1 MTYLNLELIKNHL
14 NLQNFSDDDK
24 YLQHLGSAV
33 EFVVERDLDKKLT
46 TIAQENGGELPPS
59 LLHAMLLLLGTYY
72 ANRENISYASCV
84 EVPKTYQYICDLYR
98 SYGVNS
104 QEFNTIEEIKNK
116 VDELLAVTDD
126 TNKVVHEIN
135 KKVDNNLT
143 NLDVVKSQVDEL
155 SKRDIVGGEG
165 IDVKQK
171 DTHTKEVNFNITEVN
186 LGDY

>member
-33 EFVVERDLDKKLT
+33 EFVVERDIDKKLSK
-46 TIAQENGGELPPS
+46 IAEENGGEFPPS
-59 LLHAMLLLLGTYY
+59 LLHAMLLLLGSYY

-84 EVPKTYQYICDLYR
+84 EVPKTYAYICDIYR
-98 SYGVNS
+98 CYGKTS
-104 QEFNTIEEIKNK
+104 TEFNTFEEIKRK
-116 VDELLAVTDD
+116 VDELQQTTKD
-126 TNKVVHEIN
+126 IN
-135 KKVDNNLT
+135 T
-143 NLDVVKSQVDEL
+143 NLDGVKSQVAEL
-155 SKRDIVGGEG
+155 AKRDIVGGEG

>member
-14 NLQNFSDDDK
+14 NLQNFSDDDT

-33 EFVVERDLDKKLT
+33 EFVVERDIDKKLSK
-46 TIAQENGGELPPS
+46 IAEENGGEFPPS

-84 EVPKTYQYICDLYR
+84 EVPKTYAYICDLYR
-98 SYGVNS
+98 CYGKTS
-104 QEFNTIEEIKNK
+104 TEFNTFEEIKRK
-116 VDELLAVTDD
+116 VDELQALAKD
-126 TNKVVHEIN
+126 TNTIVKDIN
-135 KKVDNNLT
+135 KKVDNNIT

-155 SKRDIVGGEG
+155 AKRDIVGGDG

>member
-33 EFVVERDLDKKLT
+33 EFVVERDIDKKLSK
-46 TIAQENGGELPPS
+46 IAEENGGEFPPS
-59 LLHAMLLLLGTYY
+59 LLHAMLLLLGSYY

-84 EVPKTYQYICDLYR
+84 EVPKTYAYICDLYR
-98 SYGVNS
+98 CYGKTS
-104 QEFNTIEEIKNK
+104 TEFNTFEEIKRK
-116 VDELLAVTDD
+116 VDELQQTTKD
-126 TNKVVHEIN
+126 IN
-135 KKVDNNLT
+135 T
-143 NLDVVKSQVDEL
+143 NLDGVKSQVAEL
-155 SKRDIVGGEG
+155 AKRDIVGGEG

>member
-14 NLQNFSDDDK
+14 NLQNFSDDDT

-33 EFVVERDLDKKLT
+33 EFVVERDIDKKLT

-72 ANRENISYASCV
+72 ANRENVSYASCV
-84 EVPKTYQYICDLYR
+84 EVPKTYAYICDLYR
-98 SYGVNS
+98 CYGKTS
-104 QEFNTIEEIKNK
+104 TEFNTFEEIKRK
-116 VDELLAVTDD
+116 VDELQQITTD
-126 TNKVVHEIN
+126 IN
-135 KKVDNNLT
+135 T
-143 NLDVVKSQVDEL
+143 NLDSVKSEVAEL
-155 SKRDIVGGEG
+155 AKRDIVGGEG

>member
-14 NLQNFSDDDK
+14 NLQNFSDDDT

-33 EFVVERDLDKKLT
+33 EFVVERDIDKKLSK
-46 TIAQENGGELPPS
+46 IAEENGGEFPPS

-98 SYGVNS
+98 CYGVNS
-104 QEFNTIEEIKNK
+104 QEFNTFEEIKRK
-116 VDELLAVTDD
+116 VDELQQITTD
-126 TNKVVHEIN
+126 IN
-135 KKVDNNLT
+135 T
-143 NLDVVKSQVDEL
+143 NLDGVKSQVAEL
-155 SKRDIVGGEG
+155 AKRDIVGGDG
-165 IDVKQK
+165 INVKQK

>member
-33 EFVVERDLDKKLT
+33 EFVVERDIDKKLSK
-46 TIAQENGGELPPS
+46 IAEENGGEFPPS
-59 LLHAMLLLLGTYY
+59 LLHAMLLLVGTYY

-84 EVPKTYQYICDLYR
+84 EVPKTYVYICDLYR
-98 SYGVNS
+98 CYGKTS
-104 QEFNTIEEIKNK
+104 TEFSTFEDIKNK

-135 KKVDNNLT
+135 KKVDNNIT
-143 NLDVVKSQVDEL
+143 HLDAVKSQVDEL

>member
-33 EFVVERDLDKKLT
+33 EFVVERDIDKKLSK
-46 TIAQENGGELPPS
+46 IAEENGGEFPPS

-72 ANRENISYASCV
+72 ANRENVSYASCV
-84 EVPKTYQYICDLYR
+84 EVPKTYAYICDLYR

-104 QEFNTIEEIKNK
+104 QEFNTFEEIKNK
-116 VDELLAVTDD
+116 VDELQALATD
-126 TNKVVHEIN
+126 TNAIVKTIN
-135 KKVDNNLT
+135 KKVDANISVSNGL
-143 NLDVVKSQVDEL
+143 VSQVEDL

>member
-14 NLQNFSDDDK
+14 NLQNFSDDDI

-33 EFVVERDLDKKLT
+33 EFVVERDIDKKLT

-84 EVPKTYQYICDLYR
+84 EVPKTYAYICDLYR
-98 SYGVNS
+98 CYGKTS
-104 QEFNTIEEIKNK
+104 TEFNTFEEIKRK
-116 VDELLAVTDD
+116 VDELQQITTD
-126 TNKVVHEIN
+126 IN
-135 KKVDNNLT
+135 T
-143 NLDVVKSQVDEL
+143 NLDGVKSQVAEL
-155 SKRDIVGGEG
+155 AKRDIVGGEG
-165 IDVKQK
+165 INVKQK

>member
-1 MTYLNLELIKNHL
+1 MTYLNLELIKTHL

-59 LLHAMLLLLGTYY
+59 LLHAMLLLLSTYY
-72 ANRENISYASCV
+72 ANRENVSYASCV
-84 EVPKTYQYICDLYR
+84 EEPKTYAYICDLYR
-98 SYGVNS
+98 CYGKTS
-104 QEFNTIEEIKNK
+104 QEFNTFEEIKRK
-116 VDELLAVTDD
+116 VDELQQITTD
-126 TNKVVHEIN
+126 IN
-135 KKVDNNLT
+135 T
-143 NLDVVKSQVDEL
+143 NLDGVKSQVAEL
-155 SKRDIVGGEG
+155 AKRDIVGGEG
-165 IDVKQK
+165 INVKQK

>member
-24 YLQHLGSAV
+24 YLQHIGSAV

-84 EVPKTYQYICDLYR
+84 EVPKTYAYICDLYR

-104 QEFNTIEEIKNK
+104 QEFNTIEDIKNK
-116 VDELLAVTDD
+116 VDELLATTDD

-135 KKVDNNLT
+135 KKVDNNIT
-143 NLDVVKSQVDEL
+143 HLDAVKSQVDEL
-155 SKRDIVGGEG
+155 SKRNIVGGEG

>member
-14 NLQNFSDDDK
+14 NLQNFSDDDT

-33 EFVVERDLDKKLT
+33 EFVVERDIDKKLSK
-46 TIAQENGGELPPS
+46 IAEENGGEFPPS

-84 EVPKTYQYICDLYR
+84 EVPKTYAYICDLYR
-98 SYGVNS
+98 CYGVNS
-104 QEFNTIEEIKNK
+104 QEFNTFEEIKRK
-116 VDELLAVTDD
+116 VDELQQTTKD
-126 TNKVVHEIN
+126 IN
-135 KKVDNNLT
+135 ANLG
-143 NLDVVKSQVDEL
+143 VVKSQVDEL

-171 DTHTKEVNFNITEVN
+171 DTHIKEVNFNLTEVN

>member
-1 MTYLNLELIKNHL
+1 MTYLNLELIKTHL

-33 EFVVERDLDKKLT
+33 EFVVERDIDKKLSK
-46 TIAQENGGELPPS
+46 IAEENGGELPPS

-72 ANRENISYASCV
+72 ANRENVSYASCV
-84 EVPKTYQYICDLYR
+84 EVPKTYAYICDLYR

-104 QEFNTIEEIKNK
+104 QEFNTFEEIKRK
-116 VDELLAVTDD
+116 VDELQQTTKD
-126 TNKVVHEIN
+126 IN
-135 KKVDNNLT
+135 ANLG
-143 NLDVVKSQVDEL
+143 VVKSQVDEL
-155 SKRDIVGGEG
+155 AKRDIVGGEG

>member
-1 MTYLNLELIKNHL
+1 MTYLNLELIKTHL

-33 EFVVERDLDKKLT
+33 EFVVERDVDKKLSK
-46 TIAQENGGELPPS
+46 IAEENGGEFPPS

-72 ANRENISYASCV
+72 ANRENISYTSCV

-98 SYGVNS
+98 CYGKTS
-104 QEFNTIEEIKNK
+104 TEFNTFEEIKQK
-116 VDELLAVTDD
+116 VDELQQTTKD
-126 TNKVVHEIN
+126 IN
-135 KKVDNNLT
+135 ANLG
-143 NLDVVKSQVDEL
+143 VVKSQVDEL
-155 SKRDIVGGEG
+155 AKTDIVGGEG

>member
-1 MTYLNLELIKNHL
+1 MTYLNLELIKTHL

-33 EFVVERDLDKKLT
+33 EFVVERDVDKKLT

-98 SYGVNS
+98 CYGKTS
-104 QEFNTIEEIKNK
+104 TEFNTFEEIKRK
-116 VDELLAVTDD
+116 VDDLQQTTKD
-126 TNKVVHEIN
+126 IN
-135 KKVDNNLT
+135 ANLG
-143 NLDVVKSQVDEL
+143 VVKSQIDEL

-165 IDVKQK
+165 INVKQK

>member
-1 MTYLNLELIKNHL
+1 MNYLNLELIKNHL
-14 NLQNFSDDDK
+14 NLQDFSDDDK

-33 EFVVERDLDKKLT
+33 EFVVERDIDKKLSK
-46 TIAQENGGELPPS
+46 IAEENGGEFPPS
-59 LLHAMLLLLGTYY
+59 LLHAMLLLLGSYY
-72 ANRENISYASCV
+72 ANRENISYSSCV
-84 EVPKTYQYICDLYR
+84 EVPKTYAYILDLYR

-104 QEFNTIEEIKNK
+104 QEFNTFEEIKSKVEELQQIASDTNAIVKDINSK
-116 VDELLAVTDD
+116 VDGNISAVNSLA
-126 TNKVVHEIN
+126 
-135 KKVDNNLT
+135 
-143 NLDVVKSQVDEL
+143 SQVDEL

>member
-1 MTYLNLELIKNHL
+1 M
-14 NLQNFSDDDK
+14 QNFSDDDK

-33 EFVVERDLDKKLT
+33 EFVVERDIDKKLT
-46 TIAQENGGELPPS
+46 IIAQENGGELPPS

-84 EVPKTYQYICDLYR
+84 EVPKTYAYICDLYR

-135 KKVDNNLT
+135 KKVDNNIT
-143 NLDVVKSQVDEL
+143 HLDAVKSQVDEL

>member
-1 MTYLNLELIKNHL
+1 MTYLNLELIKTHL

-33 EFVVERDLDKKLT
+33 EFVVERDIDKKLT

-72 ANRENISYASCV
+72 ANRENVSYSSCV
-84 EVPKTYQYICDLYR
+84 EVPKTYAYICDLYR
-98 SYGVNS
+98 CYGKTS
-104 QEFNTIEEIKNK
+104 QEFNTFEEIKRK
-116 VDELLAVTDD
+116 VDELQQTTKD
-126 TNKVVHEIN
+126 IN
-135 KKVDNNLT
+135 ANLG
-143 NLDVVKSQVDEL
+143 VVKSQVDEL

-165 IDVKQK
+165 INVKQK

>member
-14 NLQNFSDDDK
+14 NLQNFSDDDT

-33 EFVVERDLDKKLT
+33 EFVVERDIDKKLSK
-46 TIAQENGGELPPS
+46 IAEENGGEFPPS
-59 LLHAMLLLLGTYY
+59 LLHAMLLLVGTYY

-98 SYGVNS
+98 CYGVNS
-104 QEFNTIEEIKNK
+104 QEFNTFEEIKRK
-116 VDELLAVTDD
+116 VDELQQITTD
-126 TNKVVHEIN
+126 IN
-135 KKVDNNLT
+135 T
-143 NLDVVKSQVDEL
+143 NLDGVKSQVAEL
-155 SKRDIVGGEG
+155 AKRDIVGGEG

>member
-1 MTYLNLELIKNHL
+1 MTYLNLELIKTHL
-14 NLQNFSDDDK
+14 NLQDFSDDDK

-33 EFVVERDLDKKLT
+33 EFVVERDIDKKLT

-59 LLHAMLLLLGTYY
+59 LLHAMLLLLGSYY

-84 EVPKTYQYICDLYR
+84 EVPKTYAYILDLYR
-98 SYGVNS
+98 SYGANS
-104 QEFNTIEEIKNK
+104 TEFNTFEEIKNK
-116 VDELLAVTDD
+116 VDELQALATD
-126 TNKVVHEIN
+126 TNAIVKTIN
-135 KKVDNNLT
+135 KKVDNNIT
-143 NLDVVKSQVDEL
+143 NLDGVKSQVDAL

-171 DTHTKEVNFNITEVN
+171 DSNTKEVNFAITEVN

>member
-33 EFVVERDLDKKLT
+33 EFVVERDVDKKLT

-98 SYGVNS
+98 CYGKTS
-104 QEFNTIEEIKNK
+104 TEFNTFEEIKRK
-116 VDELLAVTDD
+116 VDDLQQTTKD
-126 TNKVVHEIN
+126 IN
-135 KKVDNNLT
+135 ANLG
-143 NLDVVKSQVDEL
+143 VVKSQIDEL

>member
-14 NLQNFSDDDK
+14 NLLNFSDDDK

-33 EFVVERDLDKKLT
+33 EFVVERDVDKKLT

-59 LLHAMLLLLGTYY
+59 LLHAMLLLLGSYY

-84 EVPKTYQYICDLYR
+84 EVPKTYAYICDLYR
-98 SYGVNS
+98 CYGKTS
-104 QEFNTIEEIKNK
+104 TEFNTFEEIKRK
-116 VDELLAVTDD
+116 VDELQQITTD
-126 TNKVVHEIN
+126 IN
-135 KKVDNNLT
+135 T
-143 NLDVVKSQVDEL
+143 NLDGVKSQVAEL

>member
-1 MTYLNLELIKNHL
+1 MTYLNLELIKTHL

-98 SYGVNS
+98 CYGKTS
-104 QEFNTIEEIKNK
+104 TEFNTFEEIKRK
-116 VDELLAVTDD
+116 VDELQQITTD
-126 TNKVVHEIN
+126 IN
-135 KKVDNNLT
+135 T
-143 NLDVVKSQVDEL
+143 NLDGVKSQVAEL
-155 SKRDIVGGEG
+155 AKRDIVGGEG
-165 IDVKQK
+165 INVKQK

>member
-14 NLQNFSDDDK
+14 NLQNFSDDDT

-33 EFVVERDLDKKLT
+33 EFVVERDIDKKLSK
-46 TIAQENGGELPPS
+46 IAEENGGEFPPS
-59 LLHAMLLLLGTYY
+59 LLHAMLLLLGSYY

-84 EVPKTYQYICDLYR
+84 EVPKTYAYICDLYR
-98 SYGVNS
+98 CYGKTS
-104 QEFNTIEEIKNK
+104 TEFNTFEEIKRK
-116 VDELLAVTDD
+116 VDELQQTTKD
-126 TNKVVHEIN
+126 IN
-135 KKVDNNLT
+135 T
-143 NLDVVKSQVDEL
+143 NLDGVKSQVAEL
-155 SKRDIVGGEG
+155 AKRDVVGGEG

>member
-1 MTYLNLELIKNHL
+1 MTYLNLELIKTHL

-33 EFVVERDLDKKLT
+33 EFVVERDIDKKLSK
-46 TIAQENGGELPPS
+46 IAEENGGEFPPS

-72 ANRENISYASCV
+72 ANRENVSYSSCV
-84 EVPKTYQYICDLYR
+84 EVPKTYAYICDLYR
-98 SYGVNS
+98 CYGKTS
-104 QEFNTIEEIKNK
+104 TEFNTFEEIKQK
-116 VDELLAVTDD
+116 VDELQQTTKD
-126 TNKVVHEIN
+126 IN
-135 KKVDNNLT
+135 ANLG
-143 NLDVVKSQVDEL
+143 VVKSQVDEL
-155 SKRDIVGGEG
+155 AKRDIVGGEG

>member
-33 EFVVERDLDKKLT
+33 EFVVERDIDKKLSK
-46 TIAQENGGELPPS
+46 IAEENGGEFPPS

-84 EVPKTYQYICDLYR
+84 EVPKTYAYICDLYR

-104 QEFNTIEEIKNK
+104 QEFNTFEEIKRK
-116 VDELLAVTDD
+116 VDELQQITTD
-126 TNKVVHEIN
+126 IN
-135 KKVDNNLT
+135 T
-143 NLDVVKSQVDEL
+143 NLDGVKSQVDEL

-165 IDVKQK
+165 INVKQK

>member
-33 EFVVERDLDKKLT
+33 EFVVERDIDKKLSK
-46 TIAQENGGELPPS
+46 IAEENGGEFPPS

-72 ANRENISYASCV
+72 ANRENVSYASCI

-98 SYGVNS
+98 CYGKTS
-104 QEFNTIEEIKNK
+104 TEFNTFEEIKRK
-116 VDELLAVTDD
+116 VDELQQITTD
-126 TNKVVHEIN
+126 IN
-135 KKVDNNLT
+135 T
-143 NLDVVKSQVDEL
+143 NLDGVKSQVAEL
-155 SKRDIVGGEG
+155 AKRDIVGGEG

>member
-14 NLQNFSDDDK
+14 NLQNFSDDDT

-33 EFVVERDLDKKLT
+33 EFVVERDIDKKLSK
-46 TIAQENGGELPPS
+46 IAEENGGEFPPS

-84 EVPKTYQYICDLYR
+84 EVPKTYAYICDLYR
-98 SYGVNS
+98 CYGKTS
-104 QEFNTIEEIKNK
+104 QEFNTFEEIKRK
-116 VDELLAVTDD
+116 VDELQQITTD
-126 TNKVVHEIN
+126 IN
-135 KKVDNNLT
+135 A
-143 NLDVVKSQVDEL
+143 NLDGVKSKVDEL

>member
-14 NLQNFSDDDK
+14 NLQNFSDDDT

-33 EFVVERDLDKKLT
+33 EFVVERDIDKKLSK
-46 TIAQENGGELPPS
+46 IAEENGGDLPPS

-84 EVPKTYQYICDLYR
+84 EVPKTYAYICDLYR
-98 SYGVNS
+98 CYGKTS
-104 QEFNTIEEIKNK
+104 QEFNTFEEIKRK
-116 VDELLAVTDD
+116 VDELQQTTKD
-126 TNKVVHEIN
+126 IN
-135 KKVDNNLT
+135 ANLG
-143 NLDVVKSQVDEL
+143 VVKSQVDEL

-165 IDVKQK
+165 INVKQK

>member
-33 EFVVERDLDKKLT
+33 EFVVERDVDKKLT

-59 LLHAMLLLLGTYY
+59 LVHAMLLLLGTYY

-84 EVPKTYQYICDLYR
+84 EVPKTYAYICDLYR
-98 SYGVNS
+98 CYGKTS
-104 QEFNTIEEIKNK
+104 TEFDTFEEIKRK
-116 VDELLAVTDD
+116 VDELQQTTKD
-126 TNKVVHEIN
+126 IN
-135 KKVDNNLT
+135 T
-143 NLDVVKSQVDEL
+143 NLDGVKSQVAEL
-155 SKRDIVGGEG
+155 AKRDIVGGEG

>member
-33 EFVVERDLDKKLT
+33 EFVVERDLDKKLSK
-46 TIAQENGGELPPS
+46 IAEENGGEFPPS

-84 EVPKTYQYICDLYR
+84 EVPKTYAYICDLYR
-98 SYGVNS
+98 CYGKTS
-104 QEFNTIEEIKNK
+104 QEFNTFEEIKRK
-116 VDELLAVTDD
+116 VDELQQTTKD
-126 TNKVVHEIN
+126 IN
-135 KKVDNNLT
+135 ANLG
-143 NLDVVKSQVDEL
+143 VVKSQVAEL

-165 IDVKQK
+165 INVKQK

>member
-33 EFVVERDLDKKLT
+33 EFVVERDIDKKLT

-59 LLHAMLLLLGTYY
+59 LLHAMLLLLGSYY

-84 EVPKTYQYICDLYR
+84 EVPKTYAYICDLYR
-98 SYGVNS
+98 CYGKTS
-104 QEFNTIEEIKNK
+104 TEFNTFEEIKRK
-116 VDELLAVTDD
+116 VDELQQITTD
-126 TNKVVHEIN
+126 IN
-135 KKVDNNLT
+135 T
-143 NLDVVKSQVDEL
+143 NLDGVKSQVAEL

>member
-1 MTYLNLELIKNHL
+1 MTYLNLELIKTHL

-33 EFVVERDLDKKLT
+33 EFVVERDIDKKLT

-59 LLHAMLLLLGTYY
+59 LLHAMLLLLGSYY

-98 SYGVNS
+98 CYGKTS
-104 QEFNTIEEIKNK
+104 TEFNTFEEIKRK
-116 VDELLAVTDD
+116 VDELQQTTKD
-126 TNKVVHEIN
+126 IN
-135 KKVDNNLT
+135 ANLG
-143 NLDVVKSQVDEL
+143 VVKSQIDEL

-165 IDVKQK
+165 INVKQK

>member
-14 NLQNFSDDDK
+14 NLQNFSDDDM

-33 EFVVERDLDKKLT
+33 EFVVERDIDKKLT

-104 QEFNTIEEIKNK
+104 QEFNTFEEIKRK
-116 VDELLAVTDD
+116 VDELQQITTD
-126 TNKVVHEIN
+126 IN
-135 KKVDNNLT
+135 T
-143 NLDVVKSQVDEL
+143 NLDGVKSQVAEL
-155 SKRDIVGGEG
+155 SKRDIVGGDG
-165 IDVKQK
+165 INVKQK

>member
-14 NLQNFSDDDK
+14 NLQNFSDDDT

-33 EFVVERDLDKKLT
+33 EFVVERDIDKKLSK
-46 TIAQENGGELPPS
+46 IAEENGGEFPPS

-84 EVPKTYQYICDLYR
+84 EVPKTYAYICDLYR
-98 SYGVNS
+98 CYGKTS
-104 QEFNTIEEIKNK
+104 QEFNTFEEIKRK
-116 VDELLAVTDD
+116 VDELQQTTKD
-126 TNKVVHEIN
+126 IN
-135 KKVDNNLT
+135 ANLG
-143 NLDVVKSQVDEL
+143 VVKSQVDEL
-155 SKRDIVGGEG
+155 AKRDIVGGEG